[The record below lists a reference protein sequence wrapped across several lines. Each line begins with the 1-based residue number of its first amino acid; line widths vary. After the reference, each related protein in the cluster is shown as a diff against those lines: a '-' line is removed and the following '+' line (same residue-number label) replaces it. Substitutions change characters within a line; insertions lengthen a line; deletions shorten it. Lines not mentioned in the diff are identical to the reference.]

1 MDAVDADPDAYAKI
15 HKEYPMLSYDTLGI
29 LEKIGRGLI
38 EPNLLFDTSPGAR
51 RLLGCPIAEQRKYV
65 NEPLPVASIENG
77 KTVVRP
83 RRVQD
88 MTGREARQA
97 IGNSGVRTVDD
108 QVQFIRDDAPA
119 VMQRSAQRYQI
130 LDNGNILVGDVEFT
144 PGQWEDILTLAKMKA
159 LKSLSTKK

>member
-1 MDAVDADPDAYAKI
+1 
-15 HKEYPMLSYDTLGI
+15 
-29 LEKIGRGLI
+29 
-38 EPNLLFDTSPGAR
+38 
-51 RLLGCPIAEQRKYV
+51 V